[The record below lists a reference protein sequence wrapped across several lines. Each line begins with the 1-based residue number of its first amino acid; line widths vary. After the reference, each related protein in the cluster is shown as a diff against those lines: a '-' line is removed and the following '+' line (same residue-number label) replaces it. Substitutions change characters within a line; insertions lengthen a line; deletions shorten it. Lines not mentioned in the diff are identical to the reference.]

1 MKRKIHWLALFL
13 LFQGF
18 AIAQQPQALSLDS
31 CRVLA
36 LKHNPLAQQAGLYTT
51 MQQMKDEITGRGYL
65 PQVALNGQATWQS
78 EVTSLPIHIPNVDI
92 PSLSQDNYRLS
103 LDINQL
109 IWDGGVIKSQ
119 QQLDVSQLEI
129 NLTEV
134 ETANLRVI
142 EMVDQTYFAILI
154 FTESGKLIQLGMDE
168 IQSRLAKVRAG
179 IENGAVLPS
188 NADVLDAELIGMEQ
202 NLTEIKHGKM
212 TAIYKLGALTGL
224 ELGSSVELQIPA
236 ITDLPEFKTWTRPEY
251 KLFSLQQK
259 RLDDQMQMTGLKL
272 MPRFSAFSNLGYG
285 RPGLNMLSNSF
296 EPFALLGVRMNWNFW
311 DWNITQ
317 KNKEV
322 LGIQKKIT
330 DSHRQNWELNQDIML
345 NSIKQEILKI
355 ENQLA
360 ADYRI
365 VSLRQSVANATA
377 AQLDSGVITASDFL
391 SEQNALTKARL
402 NQEINKILLQRAKLN
417 YLTVMGFTN

>member
-1 MKRKIHWLALFL
+1 MKRKIHLLVLFL
-13 LFQGF
+13 IFYGF
-18 AIAQQPQALSLDS
+18 TIAQQPQALSLDS

-36 LKHNPLAQQAGLYTT
+36 LKHNPLAQQAGLYAS
-51 MQQMKDEITGRGYL
+51 MQQIKDEATGHGYF
-65 PQVALNGQATWQS
+65 PQVAINGQATWQS

-92 PSLSQDNYRLS
+92 PTLSQDNYRLS

-109 IWDGGVIKSQ
+109 IWDGGVLKSQ
-119 QQLDVSQLEI
+119 QQLDISLLEI

-134 ETANLRVI
+134 ETANLRMI
-142 EMVDQTYFAILI
+142 ELVDQTYFAILI
-154 FTESGKLIQLGMDE
+154 FTEREKLIQLAMDE

-179 IENGAVLPS
+179 IDNGAVLPS

-202 NLTEIKHGKM
+202 NLTELRHGKM
-212 TAIYKLGALTGL
+212 TAIYKLGALTGVQMSTGVML
-224 ELGSSVELQIPA
+224 ENPD
-236 ITDLPEFKTWTRPEY
+236 ITDLPEFKAWIRPEY

-259 RLDDQMQMTGLKL
+259 RLDDQIQMTGLKL

-285 RPGLNMLSNSF
+285 RPGLNMLSNNF
-296 EPFALLGVRMNWNFW
+296 EPFAMLGVRMNWNFW
-311 DWNITQ
+311 DWNIT
-317 KNKEV
+317 KKSKEV
-322 LGIQKKIT
+322 LGIQKQIT
-330 DSHRQNWELNQDIML
+330 DTQRQYWELNQDVVL

-365 VSLRQSVANATA
+365 VSLRQSVANAAA

-391 SEQNALTKARL
+391 TEQNALTKARL
-402 NQEINKILLQRAKLN
+402 NQGINIILLQRAKLN

>member
-1 MKRKIHWLALFL
+1 MKRKIHL
-13 LFQGF
+13 LVLSLILYGF

-31 CRVLA
+31 CRSLA
-36 LKHNPLAQQAGLYTT
+36 IRHNPLAQQAGLYTS
-51 MQQMKDEITGRGYL
+51 MQQIKDEATGRSNY

-78 EVTSLPIHIPNVDI
+78 EVTSLPMHIPNVDI

-109 IWDGGVIKSQ
+109 IWDGGAIKSQ
-119 QQLDVSQLEI
+119 QQLDISLLDI

-134 ETANLRVI
+134 ETANLRMI
-142 EMVDQTYFAILI
+142 EMVDQTYFSILI
-154 FTESGKLIQLGMDE
+154 FNEREKLIQLAMDE

-179 IENGAVLPS
+179 IDNGAVLPS
-188 NADVLDAELIGMEQ
+188 NADVLDAELIGLEQSLME
-202 NLTEIKHGKM
+202 IRHGKM
-212 TAIYKLGALTGL
+212 AALYKLGALTGVK
-224 ELGSSVELQIPA
+224 LGTSVELQIPA
-236 ITDLPEFKTWTRPEY
+236 ITDLPEFKEWTRPEY

-296 EPFALLGVRMNWNFW
+296 EPFAMLGVRMSWNFW
-311 DWNITQ
+311 DWNITK

-322 LGIQKKIT
+322 LGIQKQIT
-330 DSHRQNWELNQDIML
+330 DSQRQNWELNQNVVL

-365 VSLRQSVANATA
+365 LSLRQSVADASA
-377 AQLDSGVITASDFL
+377 AQLDSGVITASVFL
-391 SEQNALTKARL
+391 TEQNALTKARL
-402 NQEINKILLQRAKLN
+402 NQSINKILLQRAKLN
-417 YLTVMGFTN
+417 YLTVMGLTN

>member
-1 MKRKIHWLALFL
+1 MKRKIHLLVLFL
-13 LFQGF
+13 IFYGF
-18 AIAQQPQALSLDS
+18 TIAQQPQALSLDS

-36 LKHNPLAQQAGLYTT
+36 LKHNPLAQQAGLYAS
-51 MQQMKDEITGRGYL
+51 MQQIKDEATVRGYF
-65 PQVALNGQATWQS
+65 PQVAINGQATWQS

-92 PSLSQDNYRLS
+92 PTLSQDNYRLS

-109 IWDGGVIKSQ
+109 IWDGGVLKSQ
-119 QQLDVSQLEI
+119 QQLDISLLEI

-134 ETANLRVI
+134 ETANLRMI
-142 EMVDQTYFAILI
+142 ELVDQTYFAILI
-154 FTESGKLIQLGMDE
+154 FTEREKLIQLAMDE

-179 IENGAVLPS
+179 IDNGAVLPS

-202 NLTEIKHGKM
+202 NLTELRHGKM
-212 TAIYKLGALTGL
+212 TAIYKLGALTGVQMSTGVML
-224 ELGSSVELQIPA
+224 ENPD
-236 ITDLPEFKTWTRPEY
+236 ITDLPEFKAWIRPEY

-259 RLDDQMQMTGLKL
+259 RLDDQIQMTGLKL

-285 RPGLNMLSNSF
+285 RPGLNMLSNNF
-296 EPFALLGVRMNWNFW
+296 EPFAMLGVRMNWNFW
-311 DWNITQ
+311 DWNIT
-317 KNKEV
+317 KKSKEV
-322 LGIQKKIT
+322 LGIQKQIT
-330 DSHRQNWELNQDIML
+330 DTQRQYWELNQDVVL

-365 VSLRQSVANATA
+365 VSLRQSVANAAA

-391 SEQNALTKARL
+391 TEQNALTKARL
-402 NQEINKILLQRAKLN
+402 NQGINIILLQRAKLN